1 MNTEHILIALK
12 KLVEH
17 EIPCVKSN
25 RKGYDFFIED
35 IADDIPI
42 TAEENE
48 STQAFGVHLSKQE
61 VIDFAKT
68 F

>member
-1 MNTEHILIALK
+1 MNPSHILTALK

-25 RKGYDFFIED
+25 RKGYDFFIDD
-35 IADDIPI
+35 IGDDIPI

-48 STQAFGVHLSKQE
+48 STQAFGIHLSKQE

-68 F
+68 L

>member
-35 IADDIPI
+35 ISDDIPI
-42 TAEENE
+42 TAEKKMK
-48 STQAFGVHLSKQE
+48 VHKRLGFIYLNK
-61 VIDFAKT
+61 K
-68 F
+68 

>member
-42 TAEENE
+42 TAEENDT
-48 STQAFGVHLSKQE
+48 STEYDVERL
-61 VIDFAKT
+61 
-68 F
+68 